1 MDNKYNNSNNY
12 IKKHKQNNNSY
23 KNNKFKYYNNY
34 INKNHK
40 NYISKNHNNYN
51 KQTNNI
57 IKNIL
62 EIIKNKEKLRIICI
76 CLIIIIILITFLCIF
91 IKEESSLPIYEQI
104 VSAVKNSILNHEL
117 APGDMLPSI
126 RSLAKSLGISVI
138 TTKRAYEELEK
149 QGLIYS
155 EQGKGFFVSRF
166 NPNILLEEQLKTLE
180 DHLADVVLEAKTL
193 NLSAGE
199 LTDMVRLLWDKE
211 VQ

>member
-1 MDNKYNNSNNY
+1 MN
-12 IKKHKQNNNSY
+12 
-23 KNNKFKYYNNY
+23 
-34 INKNHK
+34 
-40 NYISKNHNNYN
+40 
-51 KQTNNI
+51 
-57 IKNIL
+57 
-62 EIIKNKEKLRIICI
+62 
-76 CLIIIIILITFLCIF
+76 IF

-104 VSAVKNSILNHEL
+104 VSAVNNSILNHEL

-193 NLSAGE
+193 NLSVGE

-211 VQ
+211 VDHQ

>member
-1 MDNKYNNSNNY
+1 MKWR
-12 IKKHKQNNNSY
+12 
-23 KNNKFKYYNNY
+23 
-34 INKNHK
+34 
-40 NYISKNHNNYN
+40 
-51 KQTNNI
+51 
-57 IKNIL
+57 
-62 EIIKNKEKLRIICI
+62 EKTLN
-76 CLIIIIILITFLCIF
+76 IF

-193 NLSAGE
+193 NLSVEE

-211 VQ
+211 VDHQ

>member
-1 MDNKYNNSNNY
+1 MN
-12 IKKHKQNNNSY
+12 
-23 KNNKFKYYNNY
+23 
-34 INKNHK
+34 
-40 NYISKNHNNYN
+40 
-51 KQTNNI
+51 
-57 IKNIL
+57 
-62 EIIKNKEKLRIICI
+62 
-76 CLIIIIILITFLCIF
+76 IF

-155 EQGKGFFVSRF
+155 EQGKGFFVSLF

-193 NLSAGE
+193 NLSVEE

-211 VQ
+211 VDYQ

>member
-1 MDNKYNNSNNY
+1 MN
-12 IKKHKQNNNSY
+12 
-23 KNNKFKYYNNY
+23 
-34 INKNHK
+34 
-40 NYISKNHNNYN
+40 
-51 KQTNNI
+51 
-57 IKNIL
+57 
-62 EIIKNKEKLRIICI
+62 
-76 CLIIIIILITFLCIF
+76 IF

-104 VSAVKNSILNHEL
+104 VSAVKNSRLNHEL

-193 NLSAGE
+193 NLSVEE

-211 VQ
+211 VDHQ

>member
-1 MDNKYNNSNNY
+1 MN
-12 IKKHKQNNNSY
+12 
-23 KNNKFKYYNNY
+23 
-34 INKNHK
+34 
-40 NYISKNHNNYN
+40 
-51 KQTNNI
+51 
-57 IKNIL
+57 
-62 EIIKNKEKLRIICI
+62 
-76 CLIIIIILITFLCIF
+76 IF

-149 QGLIYS
+149 QGLVYS

-193 NLSAGE
+193 NLSVGE

-211 VQ
+211 VDHQ

>member
-1 MDNKYNNSNNY
+1 MN
-12 IKKHKQNNNSY
+12 
-23 KNNKFKYYNNY
+23 
-34 INKNHK
+34 
-40 NYISKNHNNYN
+40 
-51 KQTNNI
+51 
-57 IKNIL
+57 
-62 EIIKNKEKLRIICI
+62 
-76 CLIIIIILITFLCIF
+76 IF
-91 IKEESSLPIYEQI
+91 IKEESSLPIYDQI

-193 NLSAGE
+193 NLSVEE

-211 VQ
+211 VDHQ

>member
-1 MDNKYNNSNNY
+1 MN
-12 IKKHKQNNNSY
+12 
-23 KNNKFKYYNNY
+23 
-34 INKNHK
+34 
-40 NYISKNHNNYN
+40 
-51 KQTNNI
+51 
-57 IKNIL
+57 
-62 EIIKNKEKLRIICI
+62 
-76 CLIIIIILITFLCIF
+76 IF

-193 NLSAGE
+193 NLSVGE

>member
-1 MDNKYNNSNNY
+1 MKWR
-12 IKKHKQNNNSY
+12 
-23 KNNKFKYYNNY
+23 
-34 INKNHK
+34 
-40 NYISKNHNNYN
+40 
-51 KQTNNI
+51 
-57 IKNIL
+57 
-62 EIIKNKEKLRIICI
+62 EKTLN
-76 CLIIIIILITFLCIF
+76 IF

-193 NLSAGE
+193 NLSVGE
-199 LTDMVRLLWDKE
+199 LTDMVRLFWDKE
-211 VQ
+211 VDHQ

>member
-1 MDNKYNNSNNY
+1 MN
-12 IKKHKQNNNSY
+12 
-23 KNNKFKYYNNY
+23 
-34 INKNHK
+34 
-40 NYISKNHNNYN
+40 
-51 KQTNNI
+51 
-57 IKNIL
+57 
-62 EIIKNKEKLRIICI
+62 
-76 CLIIIIILITFLCIF
+76 IF
-91 IKEESSLPIYEQI
+91 IKEDSSLPIYEQI

-180 DHLADVVLEAKTL
+180 EHLADVVLEAKTL
-193 NLSAGE
+193 NLSVGE
-199 LTDMVRLLWDKE
+199 LADMVMLLWDKE

>member
-1 MDNKYNNSNNY
+1 MN
-12 IKKHKQNNNSY
+12 
-23 KNNKFKYYNNY
+23 
-34 INKNHK
+34 
-40 NYISKNHNNYN
+40 
-51 KQTNNI
+51 
-57 IKNIL
+57 
-62 EIIKNKEKLRIICI
+62 
-76 CLIIIIILITFLCIF
+76 IF

-180 DHLADVVLEAKTL
+180 DHLADVVLKAKTL
-193 NLSAGE
+193 NLSVGE

-211 VQ
+211 VDHQ

>member
-1 MDNKYNNSNNY
+1 MN
-12 IKKHKQNNNSY
+12 
-23 KNNKFKYYNNY
+23 
-34 INKNHK
+34 
-40 NYISKNHNNYN
+40 
-51 KQTNNI
+51 
-57 IKNIL
+57 
-62 EIIKNKEKLRIICI
+62 
-76 CLIIIIILITFLCIF
+76 IF

-138 TTKRAYEELEK
+138 TTMRAYEELEK

-193 NLSAGE
+193 NLSVEE

-211 VQ
+211 VDHQ

>member
-1 MDNKYNNSNNY
+1 MN
-12 IKKHKQNNNSY
+12 
-23 KNNKFKYYNNY
+23 
-34 INKNHK
+34 
-40 NYISKNHNNYN
+40 
-51 KQTNNI
+51 
-57 IKNIL
+57 
-62 EIIKNKEKLRIICI
+62 
-76 CLIIIIILITFLCIF
+76 IF

-180 DHLADVVLEAKTL
+180 DHLADVILEAKTL
-193 NLSAGE
+193 NLSVEE

-211 VQ
+211 VDHQ

>member
-1 MDNKYNNSNNY
+1 MN
-12 IKKHKQNNNSY
+12 
-23 KNNKFKYYNNY
+23 
-34 INKNHK
+34 
-40 NYISKNHNNYN
+40 
-51 KQTNNI
+51 
-57 IKNIL
+57 
-62 EIIKNKEKLRIICI
+62 
-76 CLIIIIILITFLCIF
+76 IF

-155 EQGKGFFVSRF
+155 EQGKGFFVSRC

-180 DHLADVVLEAKTL
+180 EHLADVVLEAKTL
-193 NLSAGE
+193 NLSVGE
-199 LTDMVRLLWDKE
+199 LADMVMLLWDKE

>member
-1 MDNKYNNSNNY
+1 MN
-12 IKKHKQNNNSY
+12 
-23 KNNKFKYYNNY
+23 
-34 INKNHK
+34 
-40 NYISKNHNNYN
+40 
-51 KQTNNI
+51 
-57 IKNIL
+57 
-62 EIIKNKEKLRIICI
+62 
-76 CLIIIIILITFLCIF
+76 IF

-193 NLSAGE
+193 NLSVGE

-211 VQ
+211 VDHQ

>member
-1 MDNKYNNSNNY
+1 MKWRE
-12 IKKHKQNNNSY
+12 K
-23 KNNKFKYYNNY
+23 
-34 INKNHK
+34 
-40 NYISKNHNNYN
+40 
-51 KQTNNI
+51 TLNI
-57 IKNIL
+57 
-62 EIIKNKEKLRIICI
+62 
-76 CLIIIIILITFLCIF
+76 FL
-91 IKEESSLPIYEQI
+91 KEESSLPIYEQI

-155 EQGKGFFVSRF
+155 EQGKGFFVNRF

-180 DHLADVVLEAKTL
+180 EHLADVVLEAKTL
-193 NLSAGE
+193 NLSVGE
-199 LTDMVRLLWDKE
+199 LADMVMLLWDKE

>member
-1 MDNKYNNSNNY
+1 MN
-12 IKKHKQNNNSY
+12 
-23 KNNKFKYYNNY
+23 
-34 INKNHK
+34 
-40 NYISKNHNNYN
+40 
-51 KQTNNI
+51 
-57 IKNIL
+57 
-62 EIIKNKEKLRIICI
+62 
-76 CLIIIIILITFLCIF
+76 IF
-91 IKEESSLPIYEQI
+91 IKEDSSLPIYEQI

>member
-1 MDNKYNNSNNY
+1 MN
-12 IKKHKQNNNSY
+12 
-23 KNNKFKYYNNY
+23 
-34 INKNHK
+34 
-40 NYISKNHNNYN
+40 
-51 KQTNNI
+51 
-57 IKNIL
+57 
-62 EIIKNKEKLRIICI
+62 
-76 CLIIIIILITFLCIF
+76 IF

-193 NLSAGE
+193 NLSVGE
-199 LTDMVRLLWDKE
+199 LTDMVRLFWNKE
-211 VQ
+211 VNHQ